1 MDLPDAQA
9 LLARIAAVSR
19 PAGSAA
25 EADAR
30 AACAAWL
37 LNLGLVVNDRPF
49 SYSALPGAW
58 GTPIA
63 GLALLL
69 TATGTAAAVRSGASP
84 THTLGRVA
92 IALVTIAGAG
102 WWVGRYGTRLIPVMR
117 RQSVNMEASR
127 GVPRVWLV
135 AHLDSKSQPCSLLVR
150 AWSAVTVGV
159 TWVCLLLALAASLR
173 FAVPTVLLS
182 GLAWLAAAASVPLA
196 ASWVGT
202 EGAGALDNA
211 SGVVS
216 VLAAVSLLDLAVP
229 VGVVLTSAEEFGL
242 AGARAWV
249 DGRKAGIVINC
260 DGVDDFGAVTVTAG
274 RTGRRMW
281 RALVNGSGAGTNV
294 RVRRSLPGVLLDS
307 VAFSDQGWTACTVSR
322 GTRQSLARV
331 HTSRDRLAKLKGEG
345 IAEVSNVIAF
355 VAGAIIAGKKQPSI

>member
-30 AACAAWL
+30 AVCAARL
-37 LNLGLVVNDRPF
+37 LNSGLVVSNRPF

-58 GTPIA
+58 GTPVA

-69 TATGTAAAVRSGASP
+69 TAIGTAAAIGRGGSP
-84 THTLGRVA
+84 ARTLGCVG
-92 IALVTIAGAG
+92 IALGTITAAG
-102 WWVGRYGTRLIPVMR
+102 WWAGRYGTRLLPVMR
-117 RQSVNMEASR
+117 RQSVNLEASR
-127 GVPRVWLV
+127 GVPQVWLI
-135 AHLDSKSQPCSLLVR
+135 AHMDSKSQPCSLLVR
-150 AWSAVTVGV
+150 AWSAVTAAVI
-159 TWVCLLLALAASLR
+159 WVCLLLALAASLL
-173 FAVPTVLLS
+173 FAVPAVLLT

-202 EGAGALDNA
+202 RGAGALDNA
-211 SGVVS
+211 SGVAS
-216 VLAAVSLLDLAVP
+216 VLGAVSLLDLAVP

-249 DGRKAGIVINC
+249 EGRKAGVAINC
-260 DGVDDFGAVTVTAG
+260 DGVDDLGAVTVTAG

-281 RALVNGSGAGTNV
+281 QGLVTESGVGTNV
-294 RVRRSLPGVLLDS
+294 RLRRSLPGVLLDS
-307 VAFSDQGWTACTVSR
+307 VAFSDNGWTACTVSR
-322 GTRQSLARV
+322 GTRRSLARV
-331 HTSRDRLAKLKGEG
+331 HTSRDTLSKLDGEG
-345 IAEVSNVIAF
+345 VVEVSNVIAF
-355 VAGAIIAGKKQPSI
+355 LAGAIIAGKKQPSI